1 MRLTPAAV
9 EGLKLDAGVA
19 DKIIFDDD
27 VPGFGIRV
35 RASGARTWIF
45 QYKIGGRTRRLV
57 LGQVGASSGSLPR
70 RSANP
75 DGRASLLTACSEA

>member
-27 VPGFGIRV
+27 VSRLRHSRARQRGADVDFSVQNRRQNTPPRSWPGRRQLGIIAAAISQSRWPCKPV
-35 RASGARTWIF
+35 N
-45 QYKIGGRTRRLV
+45 
-57 LGQVGASSGSLPR
+57 SLF
-70 RSANP
+70 
-75 DGRASLLTACSEA
+75 